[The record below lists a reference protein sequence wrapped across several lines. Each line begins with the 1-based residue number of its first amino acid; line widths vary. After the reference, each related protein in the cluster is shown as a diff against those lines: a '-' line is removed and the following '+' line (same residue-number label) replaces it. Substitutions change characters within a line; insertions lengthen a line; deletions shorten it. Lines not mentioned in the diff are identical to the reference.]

1 MAVRFRRRQESSRS
15 LDRAVLARAL
25 LRSMVYQITEGGVF
39 HADPHPGNV
48 LLNLLAAV
56 GRGDPAAL
64 RDALLDLVTRPDDI
78 DEQQLERALGRFMGR
93 HLAGGAA
100 TADPTGS
107 GPS

>member
-25 LRSMVYQITEGGVF
+25 LRSMVYQITEGGV
-39 HADPHPGNV
+39 
-48 LLNLLAAV
+48 LNLLSAV

-78 DEQQLERALGRFMGR
+78 DEQQLERALGRFMAR